1 MTLAESL
8 SLSVLLSHE
17 EAGFIPRFGGLVGVG
32 TARPSLALPG
42 CELYEGVESAVQ
54 FFCSSTMRCI
64 LLYVY
69 TIGNRLPNYL
79 CVFNFS

>member
-1 MTLAESL
+1 MTLGESL
-8 SLSVLLSHE
+8 SLSVLLSLE
-17 EAGFIPRFGGLVGVG
+17 EASFIPRFGGLVGVR

-42 CELYEGVESAVQ
+42 CEWYVGVESAVQ
-54 FFCSSTMRCI
+54 FFCSSTMRRI

-69 TIGNRLPNYL
+69 TIGNWLPNYL